1 MAKNEFLFDLKTP
14 ETTWRGSGKHF
25 FPNGKE
31 ASEAGMITSAE
42 GPHGLYWCLD
52 TIMHKVPEEY
62 MDTWDMPHFHVRGYE
77 TFFVDSGKVY
87 IYNQRPAR
95 PLPEGRHC
103 PSPGRSGSRHEV
115 H

>member
-77 TFFVDSGKVY
+77 TFFVDSGRC
-87 IYNQRPAR
+87 ISTSTASASFARRGISSISRPVR
-95 PLPEGRHC
+95 PMA
-103 PSPGRSGSRHEV
+103 
-115 H
+115 